1 MGNITCLLSE
11 PFEGPSLTGQEQADH
26 KRAKKMGDYADLD
39 LAGLQLK
46 CNEKTDETLES
57 TRRMVEMCSEAKDAG
72 IKTLV
77 ALDDQGEQL
86 DKIEGGMDQ
95 INSDMGLAEKALK
108 GMDMAF
114 GIIPKFWKKNEGFK
128 EDKEV
133 WGEVKATVG
142 AAKTEGV
149 EIREGAYV
157 AKITNDDREEEMEE
171 NMEQVGAMIGNLRNM
186 ANDMGG
192 EVSRQNEQLDR
203 INKKA
208 ESDKTRVKMAN
219 DKASALLK

>member
-1 MGNITCLLSE
+1 
-11 PFEGPSLTGQEQADH
+11 
-26 KRAKKMGDYADLD
+26 
-39 LAGLQLK
+39 
-46 CNEKTDETLES
+46 
-57 TRRMVEMCSEAKDAG
+57 
-72 IKTLV
+72 
-77 ALDDQGEQL
+77 
-86 DKIEGGMDQ
+86 
-95 INSDMGLAEKALK
+95 
-108 GMDMAF
+108 
-114 GIIPKFWKKNEGFK
+114 
-128 EDKEV
+128 
-133 WGEVKATVG
+133 VKATVG

>member
-1 MGNITCLLSE
+1 
-11 PFEGPSLTGQEQADH
+11 
-26 KRAKKMGDYADLD
+26 MGDYADLD

-171 NMEQVGAMIGNLRNM
+171 NMQQIGAMVGNLRNM
-186 ANDMGG
+186 ANDMGS
-192 EVSRQNEQLDR
+192 EITRQNDQLDR

-208 ESDKTRVKMAN
+208 ESDQARVKMAN
-219 DKASALLK
+219 EKASNLLK

>member
-1 MGNITCLLSE
+1 
-11 PFEGPSLTGQEQADH
+11 
-26 KRAKKMGDYADLD
+26 MGDYADLD

-171 NMEQVGAMIGNLRNM
+171 NMQLVSTMIGNLRNM
-186 ANDMGG
+186 AIDMGS
-192 EVSRQNEQLDR
+192 EVSNQNEQLNE
-203 INKKA
+203 ISIKA
-208 ESDKTRVKMAN
+208 TSSEVRVKHAN
-219 DKASALLK
+219 ERAGKLL

>member
-1 MGNITCLLSE
+1 MGEWRGGGQVASKLPRSSHKGPRWQQRSAPIRRLLIPPAITPHSFVRNITCLLSE

-171 NMEQVGAMIGNLRNM
+171 NMEQV
-186 ANDMGG
+186 
-192 EVSRQNEQLDR
+192 E
-203 INKKA
+203 
-208 ESDKTRVKMAN
+208 
-219 DKASALLK
+219 